1 MSLMS
6 NRSRSRKQSTDA
18 HAPKTA
24 GATKYKVIDNNFVEA
39 VTPREGDGNVV
50 VIIRRGSLDL
60 PSPEKSYV
68 DLPREDAA
76 LA

>member
-6 NRSRSRKQSTDA
+6 SRSRSKKHPEDA
-18 HAPKTA
+18 PASRTA
-24 GATKYKVIDNNFVEA
+24 GATKYKVIDSNFVEA

-60 PSPEKSYV
+60 PSPA
-68 DLPREDAA
+68 REDAA
-76 LA
+76 LV

>member
-6 NRSRSRKQSTDA
+6 SRFRSKKQSADTD
-18 HAPKTA
+18 APKTA
-24 GATKYKVIDNNFVEA
+24 GATKYKVIDSNFVEA
-39 VTPREGDGNVV
+39 VTPRKGDGNVV